1 MTETE
6 LKAVVDDLAACRARV
21 ERAGGGLELEGHLQ
35 DCRYEDEAGRIRK
48 HDHVLRIRIFRG
60 GGRED
65 ASLEWKGPTRTVN
78 GLKAREE
85 IGTSI
90 DDPAALTE
98 ILEKLGYEL
107 TRTIDREIA
116 QYTLHGAT
124 VRFERYPRMD
134 DLVEVEGSAEAIER
148 AIEVLALP
156 RESFTTDSLFAFM
169 DRYQQRTGKRPIVC
183 AADLGVGDAEW

>member
-1 MTETE
+1 MIETE

-21 ERAGGGLELEGHLQ
+21 ERAGGVLELEGHLQ
-35 DCRYEDEAGRIRK
+35 ACRYEDEAGRIRK
-48 HDHVLRIRIFRG
+48 LDHVLRVRIFRG
-60 GGRED
+60 PGRSE

-85 IGTSI
+85 IGTRV

-98 ILEKLGYEL
+98 IVERLGYEL

-134 DLVEVEGSAEAIER
+134 DLVEVEGSAESIER
-148 AIEVLALP
+148 AIAALELP
-156 RESFTTDSLFAFM
+156 RAIFTTDSLFGFM
-169 DRYQQRTGKRPIVC
+169 DRYKARTGKRPIVC
-183 AADLGVGDAEW
+183 AADLGDEEW

>member
-1 MTETE
+1 MIETE
-6 LKAVVDDLAACRARV
+6 LKAVVEDLAACRARV
-21 ERAGGGLELEGHLQ
+21 ERAGGVLEQEGHLQ
-35 DCRYEDEAGRIRK
+35 DCRYEDDAGRVRK
-48 HDHVLRIRIFRG
+48 LDHVLRIRIFRG
-60 GGRED
+60 NGRDE
-65 ASLEWKGPTRTVN
+65 ASLEWKGPTQTVN

-85 IGTSI
+85 IGTRVS
-90 DDPAALTE
+90 DPAALTE
-98 ILEKLGYEL
+98 IVERLGYEL

-116 QYTLHGAT
+116 QFRLHGAT

-148 AIEVLALP
+148 AIATLELP

-183 AADLGVGDAEW
+183 AADLGDGESEW